1 MSSNG
6 DVAPKPSAA
15 INVGFSSVADRFG
28 ESSSRAES
36 RSSGKRSSHSE
47 KREKDSKN
55 SEESPDSKHDS
66 AGRYDDGN
74 TGDNAGGSGGR
85 RTRSSGGFLLESVFA
100 NGSPKGGEQD
110 PRGKRKAQDG
120 QLRVDKRRYG
130 SSRLSGESSLRS
142 SPLSRDVSM
151 EISNASEREEDSTSR
166 TPSMDPAQLVQMA
179 LNLSENRKRHAS
191 NTLQVPLT
199 SPRRVTSG
207 PASNVGTVR
216 ASSGQKRRSQ
226 LSNAS
231 DRNSPSPDM
240 TGVRDF
246 SGVSAVPFD
255 AIQDNVFHTF
265 SPATLSRAEKA
276 RKYFELA
283 SEHRRL
289 LEHLPPLKPDYLA
302 PGNFTYESVSSPGS
316 TYPEISRVPS
326 GANTRHALGRKY
338 NPIQSLRNRRIRL
351 REKRPFP
358 APAETWQDPDKVK
371 TWVDEVEGATSDP
384 YYRATENGVD
394 LPTFIGDDGTNTVQ
408 PQGVASRHRR
418 TETIASVITRPEN
431 SWTIEPSELLAD
443 AYWTEKSDNKYYIE
457 SRHGNAIFPSQPRRS
472 TDTPKISVELHR
484 GRSDDVG
491 FGNDS
496 DDADESTRH
505 SRRRRLILPLK
516 AKPDRKLRRLRSR
529 SASRSSGSSTEGGTR
544 KNSTAQR
551 ELGIENIGPLERHM
565 QELIAKDAN
574 GELSS
579 PEVTSPDH
587 WGYKNLPYQ
596 RRQRTRPLRE
606 PMTPTNGRASL
617 EVPREVH
624 KRSKSA
630 DGRVGSV
637 DGAMSSTED
646 LGSEPRSPAVQR
658 LVPSMGMD
666 LSSPAPNRRSLDAQ
680 RSRTKLPSFRSSSK
694 ERNKIDQVDFAD
706 GAPATILSPILSNDS
721 WPARPSQDLGKAAQ
735 FKRLNTD
742 QSSSSGLQRVDTN
755 STSATFSSTRE
766 PGTTVGRFIKGGR
779 DRIGGIVRGDGPRFS
794 DRFKNRDKLDGGLSD
809 ASRGASD
816 ISDVE
821 DGANANGHLKKK
833 LTDADAYDSDVSP
846 RGSIDRARPKPK
858 YHLSG
863 LPSFTSSSRE
873 KKPQT
878 ETRAVTS
885 DAFSRQLKAQRDS
898 IKSERLER
906 LAPPH
911 INLPQGGNNAP
922 SNLPAFRFPVVQFDE
937 PRKSYGDLATHG
949 PNALAI
955 SPFGT
960 ASRSPAQRHWS
971 IYDQAQPVK
980 SDKITSRDIAR
991 VRALLLCSGIKAR
1004 EIERRSNTPQETPS
1018 DSLVLAAKTTG
1029 QAIGTVPW
1037 KEEHLVAARM
1047 LSAHLSS
1054 TLSDFEASLL
1064 RFQSH
1069 TVGDL
1074 ASRLDEL
1081 QHRTSEHLTNLVHD
1095 TSDEADAFTVE
1106 LTTRQPQQT
1115 KQVDDAID
1123 EMIRQRRRQFRIFRR
1138 AGFKL
1143 LEWLVLS
1150 IMWGIWFMVVVF
1162 NTGKKII
1169 VSVLRFLRWLFVF

>member
-6 DVAPKPSAA
+6 DVASKPSAA
-15 INVGFSSVADRFG
+15 INVGFSSIADRYG

-36 RSSGKRSSHSE
+36 KSSGKRSSHSE
-47 KREKDSKN
+47 KREMDSKKSEPSQDSKN
-55 SEESPDSKHDS
+55 DS
-66 AGRYDDGN
+66 AGQYDEAVPEDGV
-74 TGDNAGGSGGR
+74 GR
-85 RTRSSGGFLLESVFA
+85 RTRSSGGFLLESVFT
-100 NGSPKGGEQD
+100 NGSPKGGGQD
-110 PRGKRKAQDG
+110 PRSKRKAQDG
-120 QLRVDKRRYG
+120 QLRIDKRRHG
-130 SSRLSGESSLRS
+130 PSRLSGESSLRS

-151 EISNASEREEDSTSR
+151 EISNASEREAESTSR

-179 LNLSENRKRHAS
+179 LNLSENRKRHVS

-199 SPRRVTSG
+199 SPRRVASG
-207 PASNVGTVR
+207 PGSNLGTVR
-216 ASSGQKRRSQ
+216 ASSAHKRRSQ
-226 LSNAS
+226 FSNAS
-231 DRNSPSPDM
+231 DRNSPSPDV

-246 SGVSAVPFD
+246 SGTSAVLTD
-255 AIQDNVFHTF
+255 MVQDNVFHTF

-289 LEHLPPLKPDYLA
+289 LEHLPPLKPDSYA
-302 PGNFTYESVSSPGS
+302 PGNFTFESVSSPGS
-316 TYPEISRVPS
+316 AYPEITRVPS
-326 GANTRHALGRKY
+326 GANSKHALGREY
-338 NPIQSLRNRRIRL
+338 NPIQSLRNRRIRI

-358 APAETWQDPDKVK
+358 APVEAWQDLDQVT
-371 TWVDEVEGATSDP
+371 TWVDEVEAAASDP
-384 YYRATENGVD
+384 YYRATENRVH
-394 LPTFIGDDGTNTVQ
+394 LPTFNGDDGTSTA
-408 PQGVASRHRR
+408 PAQGLASRHRR
-418 TETIASVITRPEN
+418 TETVASVITRPEN

-443 AYWTEKSDNKYYIE
+443 AYWTEKSDNKSYIE
-457 SRHGNAIFPSQPRRS
+457 SRHGNAIFPSQPRHS
-472 TDTPKISVELHR
+472 IDTPKISIELHR

-491 FGNDS
+491 LGNDS
-496 DDADESTRH
+496 ADADESTH
-505 SRRRRLILPLK
+505 HRRRRLILPLK
-516 AKPDRKLRRLRSR
+516 GASDRRRHRHLRSR
-529 SASRSSGSSTEGGTR
+529 SASRSSGSSTEGGSR
-544 KNSTAQR
+544 KNSTARR

-574 GELSS
+574 GELLS

-587 WGYKNLPYQ
+587 WDYKNLPYQ
-596 RRQRTRPLRE
+596 RRQRTQPLRE
-606 PMTPTNGRASL
+606 PMTPPNGRASL
-617 EVPREVH
+617 EVPRDPH

-630 DGRVGSV
+630 DGRVGSL
-637 DGAMSSTED
+637 DAAMSSTED
-646 LGSEPRSPAVQR
+646 LGSEPGSPAVQR

-666 LSSPAPNRRSLDAQ
+666 LSPPAPYRRSLDGQ
-680 RSRTKLPSFRSSSK
+680 PSRVKLPSFGPSSK

-706 GAPATILSPILSNDS
+706 GAPSTNLSPILSNDS
-721 WPARPSQDLGKAAQ
+721 WRPRSSQDSGKPAQ
-735 FKRLNTD
+735 FRRQKTD
-742 QSSSSGLQRVDTN
+742 ESSSSGLQKLDTN
-755 STSATFSSTRE
+755 STIATFSSIRE
-766 PGTTVGRFIKGGR
+766 PGTTVGRFIKDGR
-779 DRIGGIVRGDGPRFS
+779 NRIGGIVRGDGPRFS

-809 ASRGASD
+809 ASRGVSD

-821 DGANANGHLKKK
+821 DEPNANGHLKKR
-833 LTDADAYDSDVSP
+833 LTDPDTYDSDVSP
-846 RGSIDRARPKPK
+846 RASIDRARPKPK

-863 LPSFTSSSRE
+863 LPSFTPSSRE
-873 KKPQT
+873 KRPQIEST
-878 ETRAVTS
+878 ANTS
-885 DAFSRQLKAQRDS
+885 DPFSRQLKAQRDS

-906 LAPPH
+906 LAPPR
-911 INLPQGGNNAP
+911 INLPEGGTTAV
-922 SNLPAFRFPVVQFDE
+922 SNLPAFRFPAVQFDE
-937 PRKSYGDLATHG
+937 PRKSYGDLAAKG

-1004 EIERRSNTPQETPS
+1004 EIERRSNAPQENPS
-1018 DSLVLAAKTTG
+1018 DGLVLAAKTTG
-1029 QAIGTVPW
+1029 QTIGTVPL

-1054 TLSDFEASLL
+1054 ALSDFEASL
-1064 RFQSH
+1064 SH
-1069 TVGDL
+1069 FESQTVGNL

-1123 EMIRQRRRQFRIFRR
+1123 EMIRQRRRQFRLLRR

-1169 VSVLRFLRWLFVF
+1169 VSILRFLHWLFVF